1 MYRFNPSQYRNDI
14 SFSIAKHIMDGFN
27 TDTSLSLPPIFTTL
41 DKDILYKVD
50 LDEKLTF
57 LINND
62 LNSNYCAT
70 TIKGLDVHVMNKQ
83 SLIRNVD
90 RLLELI

>member
-1 MYRFNPSQYRNDI
+1 
-14 SFSIAKHIMDGFN
+14 MDGFN

-41 DKDILYKVD
+41 DKDILYNVD
-50 LDEKLTF
+50 SNEKLTF
-57 LINND
+57 LVNND

-70 TIKGLDVHVMNKQ
+70 TVKGLDVHVMNKQ

-90 RLLELI
+90 KLLELI